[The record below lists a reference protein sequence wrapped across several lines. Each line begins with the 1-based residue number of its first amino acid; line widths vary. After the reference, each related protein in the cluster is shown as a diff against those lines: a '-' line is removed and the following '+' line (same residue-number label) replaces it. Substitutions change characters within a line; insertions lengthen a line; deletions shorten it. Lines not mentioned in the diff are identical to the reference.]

1 MKTYKPMRTPQE
13 YSYQLNAI
21 NTGLENIDYEIW
33 EFIGKGDINQ
43 IDFKQNIVPSF
54 VQKKIF
60 GYVSLPDF
68 RTSMLLSG
76 VHSLSLDFS
85 VYHEELS
92 FLINNEMKKSVPD
105 LFVMEMLEG
114 MKKYRQLYKNSKK
127 QCSLLPE
134 LIAYYQTGNNPY
146 WILSDGKASP
156 RWDGVTGYF
165 RSLDY
170 SCKALLEIADY
181 YRCNN
186 KQTTYPTKQTK
197 LLSIQKSDFRNIIQY
212 EDKEKLLNRLHF
224 LIGGKR
230 GADVGAI
237 LLQAKVEGYL
247 MRTPNRAEFENEFGK
262 LTDDENSTAKSKWEA
277 IRKYLDSEN
286 STAINKCSSMNIRIF
301 GP

>member
-1 MKTYKPMRTPQE
+1 MRTPQE

-33 EFIGKGDINQ
+33 KFIGKGDINQ

-60 GYVSLPDF
+60 GYVSRPDF

-114 MKKYRQLYKNSKK
+114 MKKYRQLYKNKEK

-262 LTDDENSTAKSKWEA
+262 LTDDENSTA
-277 IRKYLDSEN
+277 
-286 STAINKCSSMNIRIF
+286 INKCSSMNIRIF
-301 GP
+301 EP